1 MSQKIKPSF
10 KVNGQNY
17 EFIFTRHLQLEY
29 QKMADEKKND
39 SQYQKEIAE
48 YTALQEEFETVQKHY
63 SKAREEWLADPTDK
77 DKKAVKDEL
86 KIAYDE
92 ARKEF
97 VEYTATHSAPSE
109 ADKYVLDMLEKLV
122 ILALQEKPNN
132 LSAKEAEE
140 VWCSF
145 VDTNGQNTAMEF
157 LAYLGKVWLTD
168 IDEDTENPF
177 IQQMREKAIQ
187 AENRKAGL
195 AKIKK

>member
-1 MSQKIKPSF
+1 MSQRIKPSF
-10 KVNGQNY
+10 KVDGKNY

-63 SKAREEWLADPTDK
+63 SKAREEWLANPTDK
-77 DKKAVKDEL
+77 DKKTIKDEL

-97 VEYTATHSAPSE
+97 VEYTATHKAPTE
-109 ADKYVLDMLEKLV
+109 ADEYVLYMLGKLTL
-122 ILALQEKPNN
+122 LALQEQYK
-132 LSAKEAEE
+132 LSEKEAED
-140 VWCSF
+140 VWNKF
-145 VDTNGQNTAMEF
+145 VGESGQQGSMEW

-177 IQQMREKAIQ
+177 IKQMREKATQ
-187 AENRKAGL
+187 ADNRKAGL
-195 AKIKK
+195 NKIKK

>member
-10 KVNGQNY
+10 KVDGKNY
-17 EFIFTRHLQLEY
+17 EFVFTRHLQLEY

-63 SKAREEWLADPTDK
+63 SKAREEWLANPTDK
-77 DKKAVKDEL
+77 DKKAIKDEL

-97 VEYTATHSAPSE
+97 VEYTATHKAPTE
-109 ADKYVLDMLEKLV
+109 ADEYVLYMLGKLTL
-122 ILALQEKPNN
+122 LALQEQYK
-132 LSAKEAEE
+132 LSEKEAEE
-140 VWCSF
+140 IWNKF
-145 VDTNGQNTAMEF
+145 VEESGQQGSMEW

-177 IQQMREKAIQ
+177 IQQMREKATQ
-187 AENRKAGL
+187 ADNRKAGL
-195 AKIKK
+195 NKIKK